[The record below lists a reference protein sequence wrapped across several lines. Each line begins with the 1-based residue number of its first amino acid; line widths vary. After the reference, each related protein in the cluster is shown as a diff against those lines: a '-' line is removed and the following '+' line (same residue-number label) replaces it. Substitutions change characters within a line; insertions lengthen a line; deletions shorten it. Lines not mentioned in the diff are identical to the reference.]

1 MPDDLINILSKRYD
15 NLMRHTMEKSLS
27 FIRDLKK
34 NNHKE
39 WFHANR
45 PRYDEARAEF
55 TAFIEQLISEIGM
68 FDPDLGPADA
78 KSTLFRINRDIRF
91 SKDKSPY
98 KTNFGAFIIKGG
110 KKSGNA
116 GYYFHLEPGGTFIGG
131 GVYHPE
137 ADILKKV
144 RQEIY
149 GNPEEFSEIINNS
162 AFKEYFGEMYDDR
175 LKNAPKGFPPDFE
188 YIDLLKY
195 KSYIVSRSFEEKLLK
210 GNGLLPE
217 TVKAYRLMY
226 PLIRFIN
233 YALE

>member
-1 MPDDLINILSKRYD
+1 
-15 NLMRHTMEKSLS
+15 MRNSLS

-34 NNHKE
+34 NNNKE

-45 PRYDEARAEF
+45 PKYEEARREF
-55 TAFIEQLISEIGM
+55 TLFIESLISGIAS
-68 FDPDLGPADA
+68 FDADLGPVQV

-98 KTNFGAFIIKGG
+98 KTNFGAFILKGG

-116 GYYFHLEPGGTFIGG
+116 GYYFHLDPEESFIGG

-137 ADILKKV
+137 AEILKKV

-149 GNPEEFSEIINNS
+149 GNPDEFREIITEKKFL
-162 AFKEYFGEMYDDR
+162 AAFGEMYDDR
-175 LKNAPKGFPPDFE
+175 LKTAPKGFPKDFE
-188 YIDLLKY
+188 HIDLLKY
-195 KSYIVSRSFEEKLLK
+195 KSYIVSRSLDINLLTSED
-210 GNGLLPE
+210 LLSE
-217 TVKAYRLMY
+217 TISSFRLMY
-226 PLIRFIN
+226 PLVRFIN